1 VQGQAS
7 EVAFLLKADTEFHV
21 EFVLRDHTFDTTSVV
36 ALRCSKRTLL
46 PAVGRVVTDS
56 RLFYHRC
63 VLSKPPRKH
72 LPLGALACR
81 AFNGWLTGGAGRG
94 GASDDGGGDGDEE
107 DVVSEDDVDEDALDE
122 AALAER
128 HAGKERRRAQ
138 RKALRKRDA
147 RHTKREGRPAKP
159 ASPDGGGGG
168 GGGDDADAG
177 ERAGAEGGGAEE
189 AMREEEDHDSGAEEE
204 KEAEEEAERAAMSAV
219 TDFYAL
225 VKKWH
230 EHGLDVSFPPTHTH
244 TSALAEDFFLKYGL
258 VQS

>member
-46 PAVGRVVTDS
+46 PAVGRVVSDS

-72 LPLGALACR
+72 LPLGALVCR
-81 AFNGWLTGGAGRG
+81 ALDGWLTGRG
-94 GASDDGGGDGDEE
+94 GGGGGGGANDGGGDGGGGDEE

-138 RKALRKRDA
+138 RKVLRKRDA
-147 RHTKREGRPAKP
+147 RHTKP
-159 ASPDGGGGG
+159 ASPDDDEG
-168 GGGDDADAG
+168 GGGDADA
-177 ERAGAEGGGAEE
+177 EESAGTEGGSAEE
-189 AMREEEDHDSGAEEE
+189 ANREEEDHDSGAEEE
-204 KEAEEEAERAAMSAV
+204 KEAEEAAERAAMSAV

-230 EHGLDVSFPPTHTH
+230 EHGLDVSFPPTHSH
-244 TSALAEDFFLKYGL
+244 TQARWLKIF
-258 VQS
+258 